1 MAIQDPRNLD
11 STVPTYSSSTDP
23 IKRLEEATKR
33 KKTEKIIESFKKQ
46 YKEGITFGEKEA
58 PLPGDKKEEVISK
71 LKDKK
76 DNKEDKEDDKKKTF
90 TSSDSSDPTI
100 SALENISS
108 MSQITDNEFAMAG
121 AALLGVM
128 QSEQKRKQSN
138 LELEG
143 LKGTA
148 AFKGGTYKADLYSKL
163 ADSMKGML
171 R

>member
-1 MAIQDPRNLD
+1 MAIKDPRQID
-11 STVPTYSSSTDP
+11 PTVASRDP
-23 IKRLEEATKR
+23 ISRLEEAAKR
-33 KKTEKIIESFKKQ
+33 KKTQQIIESFKKQ
-46 YKEGITFGEKEA
+46 HKEGVIFGEKEA

-71 LKDKK
+71 LRDKK

-90 TSSDSSDPTI
+90 SSSDSSDPTQA
-100 SALENISS
+100 ALENMSS
-108 MSQITDNEFAMAG
+108 MSQLTDNEFAMAG

-128 QSEQKRKQSN
+128 QSEQKRKESN

-163 ADSMKGML
+163 ADSIRGML